1 MAAENPIPEY
11 IIRECDKPED
21 FAQCL
26 SLQRTVW
33 QFDDLDITPL
43 RSFVITRHSGGMTY
57 GAFDQKD
64 RLLGFAHALPAFDE
78 QLRPYYYSQM
88 LAVEPALQNSG
99 IGVKLKLAQRD
110 HALRTGIKLITWTFD
125 PLQSRNAHL
134 NINKLGCVIRR
145 YKVNYYG
152 NYSTSALH
160 RGLDTDR
167 LFAEWWV
174 RSQRINDALAGNRRT
189 DKAEA
194 AVEVPREIETV
205 KQRDM
210 SEAQEWQFKIR
221 SEFQRLLGEGLYC
234 AGFETDPA
242 SDISRY
248 LFFKDHHEEETN

>member
-1 MAAENPIPEY
+1 MAAENFIPEY
-11 IIRECDKPED
+11 VIRECDKPDD

-26 SLQRTVW
+26 SLQRIVW

-57 GAFDQKD
+57 GAFDLEG
-64 RLLGFAHALPAFDE
+64 RLLGFAHALSAFDA
-78 QLRPYYYSQM
+78 QLNPYYYSQM
-88 LAVEPALQNSG
+88 LAVEPSLQNSG
-99 IGVKLKLAQRD
+99 IGVKLKLAQRE
-110 HALRTGIKLITWTFD
+110 HAFRTGIKLITWTFD

-134 NINKLGCVIRR
+134 NINKLGCVIRK

-174 RSQRINDALAGNRRT
+174 NSKRITDALAGKRLTGNP
-189 DKAEA
+189 EA
-194 AVEVPREIETV
+194 AVEVPREVETI
-205 KQRDM
+205 KQRNM
-210 SEAQEWQFKIR
+210 EEARNWQIKIR
-221 SEFQRLLGEGLYC
+221 SEFQNLLDEGLYC
-234 AGFETDPA
+234 AAFETDPA

-248 LFFKDHHEEETN
+248 LFFKDNHEEEN